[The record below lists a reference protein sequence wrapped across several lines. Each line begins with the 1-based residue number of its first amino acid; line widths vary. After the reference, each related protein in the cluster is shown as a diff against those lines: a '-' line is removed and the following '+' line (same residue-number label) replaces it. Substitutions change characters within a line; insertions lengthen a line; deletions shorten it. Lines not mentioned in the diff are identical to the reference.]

1 MIALFLRLFALRP
14 LLSAAI
20 LGFPVLVLIA
30 IGLATIFA
38 VKLLVF
44 VVLPVGLAIWLV
56 RRYMRRNRP
65 VVQDPVGENG

>member
-44 VVLPVGLAIWLV
+44 VVLPVGLTIWLV

>member
-1 MIALFLRLFALRP
+1 VIALFLRLFALRP